1 MQTSI
6 SAFVITKNEEKNI
19 QNCLESLKWADEI
32 IVVDAQS
39 EDKTLEIAKKYSN
52 KVFVR
57 AWSGCS
63 PELISF
69 LKKFK
74 QSGPGQL
81 SNLIHLCD
89 APHPKGVATKKE
101 VSLIEV
107 KRLEHFR
114 GKIYFYGEKTPSYQ
128 WRLFKRQD
136 CEFIGEVHEY
146 VTFEGEIRRIEF
158 PILHFPPET
167 LSLMMDKINTYSSLD
182 AEALYKKGVK
192 HNVLYVFSGL
202 SIFLKSYF
210 RKGGYKDGVL
220 VLFSCSY
227 GDKFFSSPSKAL
239 FKT

>member
-6 SAFVITKNEEKNI
+6 SAFVITKREKNI

-39 EDKTLEIAKKYSN
+39 EDKTLEIAKKYTD
-52 KVFVR
+52 KIFVR
-57 AWSGCS
+57 AWSGFSSQRNFALSHCTSDWVFFLDADEVCS

-69 LKKFK
+69 FEKFK

-114 GKIYFYGEKTPSYQ
+114 GKFILWRKNPSYQ
-128 WRLFKRQD
+128 WRLLNAK
-136 CEFIGEVHEY
+136 IA
-146 VTFEGEIRRIEF
+146 
-158 PILHFPPET
+158 
-167 LSLMMDKINTYSSLD
+167 SL
-182 AEALYKKGVK
+182 
-192 HNVLYVFSGL
+192 
-202 SIFLKSYF
+202 
-210 RKGGYKDGVL
+210 
-220 VLFSCSY
+220 
-227 GDKFFSSPSKAL
+227 
-239 FKT
+239 